1 MKQTRLWLLIV
12 VCLAANV
19 PAQAQ
24 KLFEESSDLLPREI
38 ERMYSRGLQ
47 FLVQSQL
54 AGGNYKDK
62 PYGTSPAAVG
72 LAVVAMLAH
81 GDDPVHGPYSQPIK
95 RGINFILSRQNKT
108 TGYIGTTMYNHG
120 FAALALAEAYGAVE
134 DDRLGPALEKAVGLI
149 INSQKKNPRGG
160 WRYSP
165 DSTDADTFASLAA
178 RSVDVAV
185 AALRESPDG

>member
-72 LAVVAMLAH
+72 RGQPAVRVRH
-81 GDDPVHGPYSQPIK
+81 EWRTPH
-95 RGINFILSRQNKT
+95 
-108 TGYIGTTMYNHG
+108 
-120 FAALALAEAYGAVE
+120 
-134 DDRLGPALEKAVGLI
+134 RL
-149 INSQKKNPRGG
+149 
-160 WRYSP
+160 
-165 DSTDADTFASLAA
+165 
-178 RSVDVAV
+178 
-185 AALRESPDG
+185 